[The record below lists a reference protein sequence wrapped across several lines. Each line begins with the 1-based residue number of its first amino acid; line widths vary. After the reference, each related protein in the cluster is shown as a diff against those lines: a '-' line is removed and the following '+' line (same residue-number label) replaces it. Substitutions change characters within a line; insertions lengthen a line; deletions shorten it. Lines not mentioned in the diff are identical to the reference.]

1 MGGKLR
7 LQYKIIETKK
17 GFSVWKLTDYGMG
30 YAFDDT
36 GRCFQTEE
44 SARKYIKHEKE
55 CKKMTPTEKAK
66 ETRKRHLE
74 ARKAKDLES
83 KELREKLKTSCLSIL
98 EDPRLTP
105 GERLEALKILHDLEK
120 GR

>member
-1 MGGKLR
+1 MTTWADASDPRKKHKSLLKKIEGG
-7 LQYKIIETKK
+7 T
-17 GFSVWKLTDYGMG
+17 V
-30 YAFDDT
+30 
-36 GRCFQTEE
+36 
-44 SARKYIKHEKE
+44 
-55 CKKMTPTEKAK
+55 KKMTPTEKAK

-83 KELREKLKTSCLSIL
+83 KELREKLKTGCLSIL